1 MSFLFNDLYL
11 ISILFVVII
20 DYEIFTKVSRE
31 LMRVAITPHELWHDG
46 LESAAQLYL
55 ESKDLVGMTAV
66 LSELHEAMNDTFQPQ
81 PSGKV
86 RKPSFFTIIFFFI
99 TISYFLFSLLMES
112 VFRII
117 VYLCSY
123 SLFKCL

>member
-1 MSFLFNDLYL
+1 MV
-11 ISILFVVII
+11 VVI
-20 DYEIFTKVSRE
+20 DYNIIGNDFLTKVSRE

-86 RKPSFFTIIFFFI
+86 RKPSFFTIISFHNFL
-99 TISYFLFSLLMES
+99 IS
-112 VFRII
+112 I
-117 VYLCSY
+117 
-123 SLFKCL
+123 